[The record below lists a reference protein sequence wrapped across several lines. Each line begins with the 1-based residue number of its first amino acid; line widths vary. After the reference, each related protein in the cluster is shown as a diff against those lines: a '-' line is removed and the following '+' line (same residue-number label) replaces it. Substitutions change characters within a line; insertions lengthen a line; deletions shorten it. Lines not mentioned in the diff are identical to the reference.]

1 MVLVEKWGRLA
12 SMWKWLVG
20 ASREEVLGLPL
31 VGQIPREGLDVLDL
45 RPEARTLIGLN
56 LGFSTHTR
64 NTPGPMAL
72 AHQDDGSV
80 QWWNA
85 AKREALAR
93 AVSGM
98 RSWEVVEGDYSAAP
112 DIEATWFVDPPYERK
127 ADMYAARVG
136 DYGRLGDWCRG
147 RRGQVVVCEDAGA
160 SWLPFVPLDMSRRS
174 NLRSGVTARVMGARN
189 QHREGVWIRD

>member
-12 SMWKWLVG
+12 AMWKWLVG

-31 VGQIPREGLDVLDL
+31 VGRIPRAGLDALDL

-64 NTPGPMAL
+64 NVPGSMAL
-72 AHQDDGSV
+72 AHQDDGSL

-85 AKREALAR
+85 AKRGALSR

-98 RSWEVVEGDYSAAP
+98 RSWEVVELSL
-112 DIEATWFVDPPYERK
+112 I
-127 ADMYAARVG
+127 
-136 DYGRLGDWCRG
+136 
-147 RRGQVVVCEDAGA
+147 
-160 SWLPFVPLDMSRRS
+160 
-174 NLRSGVTARVMGARN
+174 
-189 QHREGVWIRD
+189 HI